1 MSVQHEG
8 RSHRREVKI
17 REYLLKQPGNASGA
31 PSYETAVHVLQD
43 LGLYVSDK
51 RAHDWWCSLFDM
63 IMAGA
68 VIDEPDGSSV
78 RLATADELFARLS
91 ADPTDRKAVS
101 SIVMLDR
108 QMMKEQGE

>member
-31 PSYETAVHVLQD
+31 PSSETAVHVLQD
-43 LGLYVSDK
+43 LGIYVSDK

-63 IMAGA
+63 IMAGS
-68 VIDEPDGSSV
+68 VIEEKDGSSV
-78 RLATADELFARLS
+78 RLATADELRARLD
-91 ADPTDRKAVS
+91 ADPTDRKTVT

-108 QMMKEQGE
+108 QSKEQGK